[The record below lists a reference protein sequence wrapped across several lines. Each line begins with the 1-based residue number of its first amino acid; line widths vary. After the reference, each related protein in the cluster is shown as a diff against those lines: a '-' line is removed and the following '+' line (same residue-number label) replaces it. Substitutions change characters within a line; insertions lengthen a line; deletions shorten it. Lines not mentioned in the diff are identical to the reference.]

1 MSRFRRLKHR
11 LIARLITRYPAL
23 AQRFIA
29 GYQPLESTDAIP
41 WAVPPTPLSRCRVA
55 LVTTAGVHHR
65 HQPPF
70 DMQDPQGDPSY
81 RELDGASIEADFQIT
96 HDYYDHRHAEQD
108 LNIVF
113 PLERLKE
120 WVAEGRIGSLAE
132 RHYGF
137 MGHIDGPHIDTLVS
151 RSARQVAALLKAAE
165 VEVVLLTPA

>member
-1 MSRFRRLKHR
+1 MSTFRRFKHR

-29 GYQPLESTDAIP
+29 AYQPLESAD
-41 WAVPPTPLSRCRVA
+41 AVPWTAAAKPLARCRVA

-65 HQPPF
+65 QQPPF

-81 RELDGASIEADFQIT
+81 RELEGGRIEADFQIT
-96 HDYYDHRHAEQD
+96 HDYYDHRDAEQD

-113 PLERLKE
+113 PLTRLKE

-132 RHYGF
+132 QHYGF
-137 MGHIDGPHIDTLVS
+137 MGHIDGPHIETLVN
-151 RSARQVAALLKAAE
+151 RSARQVAALLKADE
-165 VEVVLLTPA
+165 VDVVLLTPA